1 MNHPEELL
9 AGYADGTL
17 TAKERAAVDTHLAT
31 CETCLEELA
40 LASRA
45 ITALS
50 DLSEEPVPFGLTTRV
65 VTEASRPPRKPERTP
80 WTARLQW
87 AAGLAAA
94 AALVTVVALNLS
106 NAPGSS
112 NRATSVAGSSQRA
125 PAQDSMKGADVSPVP
140 VEVQKIDYTETT
152 VEQLASSFAPNEI
165 TAGAPPSGAGLER
178 STAVVT
184 CVSNGVGDGL
194 TSNDSLVRLIDASF
208 HGTPAYLAVFLQSPG
223 ADQPPAKVV
232 VWIVAKSDCS
242 FLSYAFK
249 RITP

>member
-17 TAKERAAVDTHLAT
+17 TVKERAAVDAHLAT
-31 CETCLEELA
+31 CGTCLEELA
-40 LASRA
+40 LATRA
-45 ITALS
+45 IAALS
-50 DLSEEPVPFGLTTRV
+50 DLPEEPVPFGSTTRV
-65 VTEASRPPRKPERTP
+65 VTEASRPSRKPERTP

-112 NRATSVAGSSQRA
+112 NRAASVAGSPTRA
-125 PAQDSMKGADVSPVP
+125 PAQDTMKGGEASPVP
-140 VEVQKIDYTETT
+140 VEFQKIDYTETT
-152 VEQLASSFAPNEI
+152 VEQLASSFAPSVI
-165 TAGAPPSGAGLER
+165 MAGASPSGASLER
-178 STAVVT
+178 STAAVA
-184 CVSNGVGDGL
+184 CVSKGVGDGL
-194 TSNDSLVRLIDASF
+194 TANDSLVRLIDASF
-208 HGTPAYLAVFLQSPG
+208 HGTPAYLAVFLQTPG

>member
-9 AGYADGTL
+9 AGHADGTL
-17 TAKERAAVDTHLAT
+17 TVKERAAVDAHLAT
-31 CETCLEELA
+31 CERCPEELA

-45 ITALS
+45 IMALS
-50 DLSEEPVPFGLTTRV
+50 DLPEEPVPFGLTTRV
-65 VTEASRPPRKPERTP
+65 VTEASRPSPKPERTP

-112 NRATSVAGSSQRA
+112 NEAAPAAGSVQRT
-125 PAQDSMKGADVSPVP
+125 PAQDTMKGAAASPVP

-152 VEQLASSFAPNEI
+152 VEQLATSFAPSEI
-165 TAGAPPSGAGLER
+165 TVGALPSGAGLER
-178 STAVVT
+178 STAVVA
-184 CVSNGVGDGL
+184 CVSKGVGDGL
-194 TSNDSLVRLIDASF
+194 TANDSLARLIDASF